1 MRREEARVIIECP
14 ACHTRY
20 RTDGSLAVTEATLFE
35 CSREQCG
42 HVFPYL
48 PESLKETV
56 LEPLLEDPILQPTDT
71 PQAASPVPSTVHEQR
86 QSRTVEPPPIFEDA
100 PDEPFFLTT
109 PPPLPPAPNTPRVQS
124 PAVTP
129 RIETDFSEEEEFI
142 LGSAS
147 APTPAPPAAVSSPS
161 MENKLRT
168 DPLKRSPQ
176 MRSRPRPVPSTTFSI
191 WPALGLLVL
200 LVVGYY
206 LLGNR
211 WKTNLADT
219 ENMLARL
226 PVVGSSFVASQ
237 FSPQHIVLSDVKSG
251 FWITKD
257 SKRVFAISGKVTNN
271 APVPASMI
279 QIEGQLHDID
289 GGTIEQRIISCG
301 MGTTVESLP
310 TLTTHEINVLQ
321 GLVPPKQFHVPPGQ
335 TINFLIVFPNPPTT
349 VTELSCR
356 VATAQFSTS

>member
-1 MRREEARVIIECP
+1 MIIECP

-20 RTDGSLAVTEATLFE
+20 RTDDSLTITETTLFE

-48 PESLKETV
+48 PGFPKEASS
-56 LEPLLEDPILQPTDT
+56 EPLLEDPLSQFTDA
-71 PQAASPVPSTVHEQR
+71 PQAT
-86 QSRTVEPPPIFEDA
+86 SRPPIAPEHTVEPPSQLVEEDTA
-100 PDEPFFLTT
+100 DEPFFSTT
-109 PPPLPPAPNTPRVQS
+109 PSPLPSSPSKPRRQS
-124 PAVTP
+124 PPVVSGVKP
-129 RIETDFSEEEEFI
+129 DFSEAEDFT
-142 LGSAS
+142 LGGTS
-147 APTPAPPAAVSSPS
+147 APTPTPPAAVSSTT
-161 MENKLRT
+161 MENKFRN

-176 MRSRPRPVPSTTFSI
+176 VRSRPRPVPVTTFSV
-191 WPALGLLVL
+191 WPVLGLLVL

-219 ENMLARL
+219 ENMLAQL

-251 FWITKD
+251 FWVTKD
-257 SKRVFAISGKVTNN
+257 SKRVFAISGKATNN

-279 QIEGQLHDID
+279 QIEAQLHDIE
-289 GGTIEQRIISCG
+289 GGTIEQRVISCG
-301 MGTTVESLP
+301 MGTTAESLP

-335 TINFLIVFPNPPTT
+335 TINFLVVFPNPPTT